1 MPVEKEVELRLNF
14 ANFAVLD
21 VPVKSKL
28 DSTLLHL
35 FCRVPVGL
43 SEGTSGAKG
52 AGLGLSLGRLMGVR
66 GGGG

>member
-1 MPVEKEVELRLNF
+1 M
-14 ANFAVLD
+14 LD
-21 VPVKSKL
+21 VPVESEL
-28 DSTLLHL
+28 DSTLLYL

-43 SEGTSGAKG
+43 LEGASGAKG